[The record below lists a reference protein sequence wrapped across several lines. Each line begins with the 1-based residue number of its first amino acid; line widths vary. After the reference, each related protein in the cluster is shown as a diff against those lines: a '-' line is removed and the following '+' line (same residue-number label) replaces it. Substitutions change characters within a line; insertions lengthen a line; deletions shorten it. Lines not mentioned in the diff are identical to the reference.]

1 MPEDPMNADLPIRTG
16 FPRHQKPTRLLS
28 AWGIPAIYAGIAMVA
43 ALTFPRVESRIFP
56 GLVSPVSVSAA
67 TALYSSIASGMIALT
82 GIVFSLTF
90 VMVQF
95 SATAYSPRLVLWIAR
110 DPMMSHALGIF
121 TATFIYALAAL
132 VGVDR
137 YGSGKVPFVS
147 AWVVVTLLL
156 SSVAMFIG
164 LIQRVGL
171 LQVNRMLIFTGDR
184 GRQVITTLYPQSKPT
199 DAAAGSVDF
208 RDLPRTETLL
218 HHGRP
223 RSIQAI
229 NVVALVN
236 LAKVSGGVIEM
247 VAAVGDTIVEL
258 TPVLHVYGAARPIDE
273 GKLRNGIEIGD
284 ERTFEQ
290 DPKYA
295 IRLLVDI
302 AIKALSPAINDPTT
316 AVQALDQIED
326 LLLRLGQRHL
336 EIGAY
341 RDGDGKLRLVAR
353 FPTWD
358 DLLRLSF
365 DEICAYGATSVQ
377 VMRRMN
383 ALVADLTQ
391 AVPEER
397 RPILRYW
404 NARLKATIARSFPDS
419 EERMEASREDRQGL
433 GVPREPS
440 SSSS

>member
-1 MPEDPMNADLPIRTG
+1 MSQGSSA
-16 FPRHQKPTRLLS
+16 RLR
-28 AWGIPAIYAGIAMVA
+28 AWVIPAIYAGVAMAA
-43 ALTFPRVESRIFP
+43 ALTFPRFESRIFP
-56 GLVSPVSVSAA
+56 GLVASVSVSAA
-67 TALYSSIASGMIALT
+67 TAIYSSIASGMLALT

-110 DPMMSHALGIF
+110 DAVISHAIGVFI
-121 TATFIYALAAL
+121 ATFLYAIAAL

-137 YGSGKVPFVS
+137 NGAGKVPFVS
-147 AWVVVTLLL
+147 AWVVVFLLL
-156 SSVAMFIG
+156 ASVGMFIC
-164 LIQRVGL
+164 LIQRISL
-171 LQVNRMLIFTGDR
+171 LQVNRMLIFTGDQ
-184 GRQVITTLYPQSKPT
+184 GRQVITTMYPPVATPATVTESHQ
-199 DAAAGSVDF
+199 F
-208 RDLPRTETLL
+208 RALPCNQTLI

-223 RSIQAI
+223 RSIQA
-229 NVVALVN
+229 VDVAALVN
-236 LAKVSGGVIEM
+236 LAKVSGGTIEM
-247 VAAVGDTIVEL
+247 VAGVGDTVVEL
-258 TPVLHVYGAARPIDE
+258 TPLLRVFGAERPIDE
-273 GKLRNGIEIGD
+273 RKLLDAIVIGA

-326 LLLRLGQRHL
+326 LLLRMGQRCL
-336 EIGAY
+336 EIGTH
-341 RDGDGKLRLVAR
+341 RDSDGKMRLVVP

-358 DLLRLSF
+358 DLVRLAF

-383 ALVADLTQ
+383 ALVTDLAQ

-397 RPILRYW
+397 RPTLRHW
-404 NARLKATIARSFPDS
+404 DSRLKALIARSFADS
-419 EERMEASREDRQGL
+419 EERLEALEEDRQGL
-433 GVPREPS
+433 GVPRHGLS
-440 SSSS
+440 